1 MAYLVLSVLGL
12 SEIGFLIYGIMKSA
26 SKRNWAIRRLI
37 ADAIQAV
44 LFAVML
50 VLPGVD
56 TSFRFK
62 GLIFLLVI
70 RIAVTGLLALINRK
84 KVEMKKLGGKI
95 GSLVISLLLIT
106 LAMIPA
112 FLFNDYKGRPLH
124 GEYGVKMCHTI
135 LVDEN
140 RVEEFEDDGSYREVP
155 VYFFYPDED
164 GVYPLVLFSH
174 GAFGY
179 YQSNASTYME
189 LASHGYV
196 VVSLDHPYHSFFTK
210 DTDGKTITVDPEFM
224 NDVMSTEDKNE
235 EVLYEMSKEWMK
247 LRVDDVNFVLDE
259 IIGGNEEIGPV
270 LKMIDT
276 ERIGLMGH
284 SMGGATAVEVAIERD
299 DIEAVI
305 DIDGTML
312 GSIKGAKDG
321 KFILEDVELSVPI
334 LEFENENAHKEA
346 LQAIEEDYPYPN
358 NMIRENADVY
368 WGCFFEGAKHM
379 DYTDLPLF
387 SPALAKMLGSG
398 DVDNEYMMDTVN
410 SLAVEFYDC
419 YLKGEGQFSCEESYQ
434 GVR

>member
-1 MAYLVLSVLGL
+1 M
-12 SEIGFLIYGIMKSA
+12 
-26 SKRNWAIRRLI
+26 
-37 ADAIQAV
+37 
-44 LFAVML
+44 
-50 VLPGVD
+50 
-56 TSFRFK
+56 
-62 GLIFLLVI
+62 
-70 RIAVTGLLALINRK
+70 
-84 KVEMKKLGGKI
+84 
-95 GSLVISLLLIT
+95 
-106 LAMIPA
+106 
-112 FLFNDYKGRPLH
+112 
-124 GEYGVKMCHTI
+124 
-135 LVDEN
+135 DEN
-140 RVEEFEDDGSYREVP
+140 RIEEFEDDGSFREVP

-224 NDVMSTEDKNE
+224 NDVMSTEGKSE
-235 EVLYEMSKEWMK
+235 EVLYEMSKNWMK

-270 LKMIDT
+270 LEMIDIDK
-276 ERIGLMGH
+276 IGLMGH

-299 DIEAVI
+299 DIDAVI

-321 KFILEDVELSVPI
+321 KYILEDVELSVPI
-334 LEFENENAHKEA
+334 LEFENENAHEEA
-346 LQAIEEDYPYPN
+346 LQAIEENYPYPN
-358 NMIRENADVY
+358 NMIKENADVY
-368 WGCFFEGAKHM
+368 WGTFFEGAKHM